1 MDILMNVYVTLGT
14 QDKEFTRILEYVER
28 LIEENLL
35 IDNIYI
41 QKGKTNYTFKCKN
54 MKKLIVFDFKSIK
67 EIEKIL
73 KDVDLVIS
81 HAGVGSILDSLK
93 KDKEIIVVP
102 RKEKYKEHVNDHQ
115 IEIAEEFQKLGY
127 IKVAN
132 TYEELKEIVL
142 EILKIVDTKEE
153 SLIDKKGK
161 KNKGEK
167 RYISNTSNFIER
179 LDDYISNI

>member
-28 LIEENLL
+28 LIEENIL

-93 KDKEIIVVP
+93 K
-102 RKEKYKEHVNDHQ
+102 EK
-115 IEIAEEFQKLGY
+115 EIAEEFQKLGY
-127 IKVAN
+127 RKVAN

-161 KNKGEK
+161 KNKEEK
-167 RYISNTSNFIER
+167 RYISNTSNFIEK